1 MEPSIAPWVHHIITY
16 CTKTENT
23 EMTYI
28 YFSAPIPYDMAYTYT
43 YTDSKLTGATLYCL
57 VVAVSYNLGI
67 HILYC
72 YFRAYLLI
80 FVAIHVVVVVLSFN

>member
-16 CTKTENT
+16 YTKTENT
-23 EMTYI
+23 VMTYI
-28 YFSAPIPYDMAYTYT
+28 YFSAPLPYDMAYT

-57 VVAVSYNLGI
+57 VVAGTYNLGI

-80 FVAIHVVVVVLSFN
+80 SVAIHVVVVVLSFN